1 MRMQINVLR
10 CRANIL
16 RTNDKKEERTKN
28 MHVHNDKLEKY
39 FQLQGDNVNRF

>member
-1 MRMQINVLR
+1 MQINVLR

-16 RTNDKKEERTKN
+16 RTNDKMEEKEKN

-39 FQLQGDNVNRF
+39 FQLQGDNVNRL